1 MPQIRRVLAA
11 EYGFLLDEVTSY
23 RGRRVVAA
31 SYVVSSGNRRNIA
44 RFENQ
49 AAAERHF
56 CDEIRRARASRN
68 GGPG

>member
-1 MPQIRRVLAA
+1 MASIRRVLAA
-11 EYGFLLDEVTSY
+11 EFGFLLDEVTSY

-31 SYVVSSGNRRNIA
+31 SYAVSSGNRRNIV

-56 CDEIRRARASRN
+56 CDEIRRARGKVNS
-68 GGPG
+68 G